1 MFAVGGCVHAGTSDL
16 VFGPEE
22 WSREIKKTDLDP
34 SVVQYPFESSPEI
47 EAWVAKVLKRHGH
60 DSEGSRLD
68 VIQSAMFED
77 DFDFTY
83 EDGTTLTASEA
94 FELRRGNCMSFTALF
109 VTMARAAGIE
119 AFLLAVRRTPGVDK
133 EGDLVVLNHHVVAG
147 YRGPRKVTIY
157 DFNVTSSET
166 FNQRFVVDDVMATA
180 MYHNNLAG
188 EAIRKDDFDSAVWHL
203 EITTRLV
210 PDWTHGWVNYGV
222 ARFRN
227 GDVDGALACYE
238 RALQV
243 KPNNPSALTNM
254 AFVYRELGRYQEAET
269 ALRAAAHT
277 SVNPYTLIAIADSEM
292 IRGNYEEAAS
302 YLRRARWSY
311 RSEPEVWE
319 AMSRLASL
327 RGESRKAERHASH
340 ADKLRRE
347 TDLAE
352 RE

>member
-1 MFAVGGCVHAGTSDL
+1 MA
-16 VFGPEE
+16 FGREE
-22 WSREIKKTDLDP
+22 WTREIEKTDLEP
-34 SVVQYPFESSPEI
+34 GVVQYPFESSPEI
-47 EAWVAKVLKRHGH
+47 EAWVSRVLKRHGH

-68 VIQSAMFED
+68 VIQSAMFDD

-83 EDGTTLTASEA
+83 EDGTTLPAAEA
-94 FELRRGNCMSFTALF
+94 FELRRGNCMSFTVLF

-119 AFLLAVRRTPGVDK
+119 AFLLAVRRNPGIDK

-188 EAIRKDDFDSAVWHL
+188 EAIRTDDFESAVWHL
-203 EITTRLV
+203 DITTRLV

-227 GDVDGALACYE
+227 GDIDGALACYE
-238 RALQV
+238 KALKV

-254 AFVYRELGRYQEAET
+254 AFVYRELGRHQESEM
-269 ALRAAAHT
+269 ALRAAAHK

-311 RSEPEVWE
+311 RSEPEVWD
-319 AMSRLASL
+319 AMSRLARL
-327 RGESRKAERHASH
+327 RGDTRKAERHATR

-347 TDLAE
+347 AE
-352 RE
+352 SDGDE